1 MLLVN
6 TAHLVFCQIRTLTA
20 EGSIS
25 QGRTFCDVRD
35 NVAELAEKT
44 VNVFSLISSKKVL
57 PLMKSEA
64 QTKTA
69 GVIVIRWNI

>member
-6 TAHLVFCQIRTLTA
+6 TAHLVFCQIRALTA

-44 VNVFSLISSKKVL
+44 VNVFSLIS
-57 PLMKSEA
+57 
-64 QTKTA
+64 
-69 GVIVIRWNI
+69 